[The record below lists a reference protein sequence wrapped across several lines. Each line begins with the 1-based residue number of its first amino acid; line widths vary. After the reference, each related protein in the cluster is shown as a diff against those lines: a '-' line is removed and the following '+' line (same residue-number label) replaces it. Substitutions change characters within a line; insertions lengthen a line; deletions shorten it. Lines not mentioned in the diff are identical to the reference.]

1 MVFQMEKIK
10 RSELNYAHR
19 EILNKGYSISDFL
32 IFYDHDP
39 EKSIVV
45 IRKSQRITK
54 KYFGKMLE
62 KWILFFV
69 EDLQKHEYG

>member
-1 MVFQMEKIK
+1 MGKTK
-10 RSELNYAHR
+10 KSELNYVYR

-32 IFYDHDP
+32 IFYKDEP

-45 IRKSQRITK
+45 TRKSQGITK
-54 KYFGKMLE
+54 IYFGKRIE

>member
-10 RSELNYAHR
+10 KSELNYAHQ
-19 EILNKGYSISDFL
+19 EILNKGYSVSDFL
-32 IFYDHDP
+32 IFYKDKP
-39 EKSIVV
+39 EKSIV
-45 IRKSQRITK
+45 ITRKSQEITK
-54 KYFGKMLE
+54 IYFGERIE

>member
-1 MVFQMEKIK
+1 MAFQMEKIK
-10 RSELNYAHR
+10 KSELNYVHR
-19 EILNKGYSISDFL
+19 EILNKGYSTSDFL
-32 IFYDHDP
+32 FFFKDKP

-45 IRKSQRITK
+45 TRKSQGITK
-54 KYFGKMLE
+54 IYFGKRIE